1 MLESIP
7 DFDGLFPRKSP
18 AEIQTML
25 DEWLAGEDSAG
36 EDVVKYDSKG
46 TTTSVDSAFNELMNA

>member
-1 MLESIP
+1 
-7 DFDGLFPRKSP
+7 
-18 AEIQTML
+18 ML

-36 EDVVKYDSKG
+36 DDVGKYDNNG